1 MLNKKT
7 LKNNHILEALQEID
21 LTTWKTKKQ
30 ILQELRAYGIKLH
43 DREWYYFVEHHNL
56 KYCDGVE
63 ELFIA
68 HSKHR
73 GYIFT
78 TDYELIKASWEDF
91 EKVAK
96 NLLWKASRYKKA
108 YAQSL
113 NLSFVEKVEILE

>member
-1 MLNKKT
+1 MANKKP
-7 LKNNHILEALQEID
+7 LKNEDILEALQEIG

-43 DREWYYFVEHHNL
+43 DREWYYFVERHNL

-68 HSKHR
+68 HSKQR